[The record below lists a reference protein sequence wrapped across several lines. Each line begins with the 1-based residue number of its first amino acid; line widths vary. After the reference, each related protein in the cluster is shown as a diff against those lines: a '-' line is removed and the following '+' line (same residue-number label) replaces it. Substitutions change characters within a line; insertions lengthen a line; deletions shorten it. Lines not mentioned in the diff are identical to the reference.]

1 MIDQRDNREVKELVA
16 QIEQLSGQKIADCYQ
31 CGECTSGCPVGE
43 QMDPVPSKA
52 VRMLQLGMAKDLLQ
66 SDGIWLCA
74 ACMVCGSR
82 CPRGVDYGKI
92 SDACRALVLREK
104 KLRVEPDKVD
114 KALVA
119 DAPQQA
125 FVAAFRKFV
134 L

>member
-1 MIDQRDNREVKELVA
+1 
-16 QIEQLSGQKIADCYQ
+16 
-31 CGECTSGCPVGE
+31 
-43 QMDPVPSKA
+43 
-52 VRMLQLGMAKDLLQ
+52 MLQLGMVEELLAA
-66 SDGIWLCA
+66 DGIWLCA

-92 SDACRALVLREK
+92 SDALRALVLRTRK
-104 KLRVEPDKVD
+104 MRVEPDRVD
-114 KALVA
+114 KELVR

>member
-1 MIDQRDNREVKELVA
+1 MLTSEAAPETRDLL
-16 QIEQLSGQKIADCYQ
+16 EQVQELSGQKISDCYQ
-31 CGECTSGCPVGE
+31 CGECTSGCPVSE

-52 VRMLQLGMAKDLLQ
+52 IRMLQLGMVQEVLA
-66 SDGIWLCA
+66 SRGIWQCA
-74 ACMVCGSR
+74 SCMVCGAR

-92 SDACRALVLREK
+92 SDALRALVLRNK
-104 KLRVEPDKVD
+104 KAHIEPDRVSPE
-114 KALVA
+114 LLT